1 MFSGR
6 EDLLKEYK
14 NDQIIVYWSPELCAH
29 SKKCIGHLPEVFDAG
44 KRPWLNVNGSTPE
57 KIIELIDSCPSGA
70 LKYSIP
76 EGSTVDPKMAQGKGN
91 IGYGKASCEIV
102 NIKVTANGP
111 LLIDG
116 NTEIFNINGDSIKKS
131 NRMALCR
138 CGYSQ
143 NRPFCDGSHIT
154 KGWKPDPKE

>member
-1 MFSGR
+1 M
-6 EDLLKEYK
+6 KEYK

-70 LKYSIP
+70 LRYSLP
-76 EGSTVDPKMAQGKGN
+76 EGSSVDPALAQGRGN
-91 IGYGKASCEIV
+91 IDYGKNDCGL
-102 NIKVTANGP
+102 IKIKMTANGP
-111 LLIDG
+111 LLVEG
-116 NTEIFNINGDSIKKS
+116 NAEVINISGEIIKKS

-138 CGYSQ
+138 CGHSM
-143 NRPFCDGSHIT
+143 NRPFCDGSHKT
-154 KGWKPDPKE
+154 ANWNPDPESE